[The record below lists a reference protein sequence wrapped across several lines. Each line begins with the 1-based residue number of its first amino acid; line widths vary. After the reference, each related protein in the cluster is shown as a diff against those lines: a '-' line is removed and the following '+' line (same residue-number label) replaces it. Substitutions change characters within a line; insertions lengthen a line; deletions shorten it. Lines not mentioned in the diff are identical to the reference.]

1 MFSSQFEIQ
10 DFFMQGY
17 NNVMGAVSIR
27 DKLIG
32 RFHIFRNETLQ
43 GAYVLGT
50 FRLDRQ
56 VSCKC
61 GFKFVTY
68 REIDL

>member
-32 RFHIFRNETLQ
+32 RFIFLGMKCYRDLTF
-43 GAYVLGT
+43 GGT
-50 FRLDRQ
+50 FVLTDKWA
-56 VSCKC
+56 VNVGS
-61 GFKFVTY
+61 
-68 REIDL
+68 DL

>member
-32 RFHIFRNETLQ
+32 RFIVLEMKRYRNLSFW
-43 GAYVLGT
+43 GPFL
-50 FRLDRQ
+50 LDNKWA
-56 VSCKC
+56 VNV
-61 GFKFVTY
+61 GL
-68 REIDL
+68 DL

>member
-32 RFHIFRNETLQ
+32 RFIVLEMKRYRNLSFW
-43 GAYVLGT
+43 GPFL
-50 FRLDRQ
+50 LDN
-56 VSCKC
+56 K
-61 GFKFVTY
+61 
-68 REIDL
+68 

>member
-32 RFHIFRNETLQ
+32 RFIFLGMKRYRDLTF
-43 GAYVLGT
+43 GVTFVLT
-50 FRLDRQ
+50 D
-56 VSCKC
+56 K
-61 GFKFVTY
+61 
-68 REIDL
+68 